1 MIKTDHAA
9 QRLDPKLYMLS
20 ISKFF
25 KDLGTGILAF
35 LIPLYIVQTHSV
47 FAPEIPDVVKA
58 GIVTTV
64 FGLFN
69 AFSQPISGRLS
80 DRLDKRK
87 PFVIFGLAGFIAAS
101 VLYSYVSVFEHVVL
115 LRAIQGITV
124 GAAVPAIIAMVTHF
138 STSGTRGRAI
148 GIYSSMRGFGYG
160 IGAMVG
166 GIVAT
171 YYGFTAGFYLCAFL
185 GLISL
190 LLVQFF
196 VGETHDRYEKQITSL
211 NNSGSLQFHA
221 LSFAMFIMM
230 VGIMIIFAFLPEYEV
245 RLQSSQLSLSI
256 AVSAYVISR
265 VILQTPIGML
275 SDRYGRKRL
284 ILYGLLLNI
293 PVVLGLG
300 YVTRVEEL
308 IVLRALQGL
317 CMASVETPVMALAV
331 DLAGGAS
338 VSARVSSITSAQAA
352 GTAFGPL
359 IGGLLGGYV
368 SFTMPFYVCAAMM
381 AVSLLIVMHMVTE
394 PGLTGTINR
403 DPRRSG

>member
-1 MIKTDHAA
+1 MVENDSDNEK
-9 QRLDPKLYMLS
+9 LDPKLYILS

-35 LIPLYIVQTHSV
+35 LIPLYIVQTHSI

-64 FGLFN
+64 YGIFN
-69 AFSQPISGRLS
+69 AFSQPFLGRLS
-80 DRLDKRK
+80 DRLNKRK
-87 PFVIFGLAGFIAAS
+87 PFVILGLAGFMAAS
-101 VLYSYVSVFEHVVL
+101 LLYSRAHVFEHVVL
-115 LRAIQGITV
+115 LRAIQSITV
-124 GAAVPAIIAMVTHF
+124 GATVPAIVAMVTHF
-138 STSGTRGRAI
+138 STSRNRGKAI

-171 YYGFTAGFYLCAFL
+171 YYGYTAGFYLCALL

-196 VGETHDRYEKQITSL
+196 VGETYDRYEKQTISNRDDDDL
-211 NNSGSLQFHA
+211 AQFYA
-221 LSFAMFIMM
+221 LALAMFMIM
-230 VGIMIIFAFLPEYEV
+230 VGIMIIFAFLPEYQI
-245 RLQSSQLSLSI
+245 RLQASELSLSV

-265 VILQTPIGML
+265 VILQTPMGVL
-275 SDRYGRKRL
+275 SDRYGRKKL

-293 PVVLGLG
+293 PIVLGLG
-300 YVTRVEEL
+300 YVTTVEEL
-308 IVLRALQGL
+308 IVLRAFQGL

-331 DLAGGAS
+331 DLAGGTS
-338 VSARVSSITSAQAA
+338 ISSRVSFITSAQAA

-359 IGGLLGGYV
+359 IGGFLGGYV

-381 AVSLLIVMHMVTE
+381 AFSLIIVMNKVSE
-394 PGLTGTINR
+394 PNSKDNMIRGY
-403 DPRRSG
+403 

>member
-1 MIKTDHAA
+1 MVENDSDNEK
-9 QRLDPKLYMLS
+9 LDPKLYILS

-35 LIPLYIVQTHSV
+35 LIPLYIVQTHSI

-64 FGLFN
+64 YGIFN
-69 AFSQPISGRLS
+69 AFSQPFLGRLS
-80 DRLDKRK
+80 DRLNKRK
-87 PFVIFGLAGFIAAS
+87 PFVILGLAGFMAAS
-101 VLYSYVSVFEHVVL
+101 LLYSRAHVFEHVVL
-115 LRAIQGITV
+115 LRAIQSITV
-124 GAAVPAIIAMVTHF
+124 GATVPAIVAMVTHF
-138 STSGTRGRAI
+138 STSRNRGKAI

-166 GIVAT
+166 GIVTT
-171 YYGFTAGFYLCAFL
+171 YYGYTAGFYLCALL

-196 VGETHDRYEKQITSL
+196 VGETYDKYEKQTISNRDDDDDL
-211 NNSGSLQFHA
+211 AQFYA
-221 LSFAMFIMM
+221 LALAMFMIM
-230 VGIMIIFAFLPEYEV
+230 VGIMIIFAFLPEYQV
-245 RLQSSQLSLSI
+245 RLQASELSLSV

-265 VILQTPIGML
+265 VILQTPMGVL
-275 SDRYGRKRL
+275 SDRYGRKKL

-293 PVVLGLG
+293 PIVLGLG
-300 YVTRVEEL
+300 YVTTVEEL
-308 IVLRALQGL
+308 IVLRAFQGL

-331 DLAGGAS
+331 DLAGGTS
-338 VSARVSSITSAQAA
+338 ISSRVSFITSAQAA

-359 IGGLLGGYV
+359 IGGFLGGYV

-381 AVSLLIVMHMVTE
+381 AFSLIIVMNKVSE
-394 PGLTGTINR
+394 PNSKDNMI
-403 DPRRSG
+403 

>member
-1 MIKTDHAA
+1 MVEIDHVA
-9 QRLDPKLYMLS
+9 QKLDPKLYILS

-35 LIPLYIVQTHSV
+35 LIPLYIVQTHSI
-47 FAPEIPDVVKA
+47 FAPEIPNIVKA

-87 PFVIFGLAGFIAAS
+87 FFVIFGLAGFMLAS
-101 VLYSYVSVFEHVVL
+101 VLYSYVSVFEHIVI
-115 LRAIQGITV
+115 LRAVQGITV
-124 GAAVPAIIAMVTHF
+124 GATVPAIIAMVTHF
-138 STSGTRGRAI
+138 STPGNRGRAI

-166 GIVAT
+166 GMVAT
-171 YYGFTAGFYLCAFL
+171 YYGFNAGFYLCALL

-196 VGETHDRYEKQITSL
+196 VGETYDRHEKQVDVK
-211 NNSGSLQFHA
+211 NGGSLQFHA
-221 LSFAMFIMM
+221 LAFAMFMMM

-245 RLQSSQLSLSI
+245 RLQASELSLSI

-265 VILQTPIGML
+265 VILQTPLGIL
-275 SDRYGRKRL
+275 SDKYGHKRL
-284 ILYGLLLNI
+284 IVYGLLLNI

-331 DLAGGAS
+331 DLAGSTS
-338 VSARVSSITSAQAA
+338 VSARVSSITSAQAV

-368 SFTMPFYVCAAMM
+368 SFIMPFYACAALMTI
-381 AVSLLIVMHMVTE
+381 SLLIVVYMIRE
-394 PGLTGTINR
+394 PRLAGNINQG
-403 DPRRSG
+403 P

>member
-1 MIKTDHAA
+1 MVENDSDNEK
-9 QRLDPKLYMLS
+9 LDPKLYILS

-35 LIPLYIVQTHSV
+35 LIPLYIVQTHSI

-64 FGLFN
+64 YGIFN
-69 AFSQPISGRLS
+69 AFSQPFLGRLS

-87 PFVIFGLAGFIAAS
+87 PFVIIGLAGFMAAS
-101 VLYSYVSVFEHVVL
+101 LLYSRAHVFEYVVL
-115 LRAIQGITV
+115 LRAIQSITV
-124 GAAVPAIIAMVTHF
+124 GATVPAIVAMVTHF
-138 STSGTRGRAI
+138 STSSTRGRAI

-171 YYGFTAGFYLCAFL
+171 YYGYTAGFYLCALL

-196 VGETHDRYEKQITSL
+196 VGETHEQHEKQTVL
-211 NNSGSLQFHA
+211 NRNDADTAQFYA
-221 LSFAMFIMM
+221 LALAMFIIM
-230 VGIMIIFAFLPEYEV
+230 VGIMIIFAFLPEYEF
-245 RLQSSQLSLSI
+245 RLQASELSLSV

-265 VILQTPIGML
+265 VILQTPMGVL
-275 SDRYGRKRL
+275 SDRYGRKKL
-284 ILYGLLLNI
+284 IVYGLLLNI

-308 IVLRALQGL
+308 IVLRAVQGL
-317 CMASVETPVMALAV
+317 CMAAVETPVMALAV
-331 DLAGGAS
+331 DIAGGTS
-338 VSARVSSITSAQAA
+338 ISSRVSFITSAQAA

-381 AVSLLIVMHMVTE
+381 AFSLIIVMNKVSE
-394 PGLTGTINR
+394 PNWNDKGF
-403 DPRRSG
+403 

>member
-1 MIKTDHAA
+1 MVENDSDNEK
-9 QRLDPKLYMLS
+9 LDPKLYILS

-35 LIPLYIVQTHSV
+35 LIPLYIVQTHSI

-64 FGLFN
+64 YGIFN
-69 AFSQPISGRLS
+69 AFSQPFLGRLS
-80 DRLDKRK
+80 DRLNKRK
-87 PFVIFGLAGFIAAS
+87 PFVILGLAGFMAAS
-101 VLYSYVSVFEHVVL
+101 LLYSRAHVFEHVVL
-115 LRAIQGITV
+115 LRAIQSITV
-124 GAAVPAIIAMVTHF
+124 GATVPAIVAMVTHF
-138 STSGTRGRAI
+138 STSRNRGKAI

-171 YYGFTAGFYLCAFL
+171 YYGYTAGFYLCALL

-196 VGETHDRYEKQITSL
+196 VGETHDKYEKKTISNRDDDL
-211 NNSGSLQFHA
+211 AQFYA
-221 LSFAMFIMM
+221 LALAMFMIM
-230 VGIMIIFAFLPEYEV
+230 VGIMIIFAFLPEYQV
-245 RLQSSQLSLSI
+245 RLQASELSLSV

-265 VILQTPIGML
+265 VILQTPMGVL
-275 SDRYGRKRL
+275 SDRYGRKKL

-293 PVVLGLG
+293 PIVLGLG
-300 YVTRVEEL
+300 YVTTVEEL
-308 IVLRALQGL
+308 IVLRAFQGL

-331 DLAGGAS
+331 DLAGGTS
-338 VSARVSSITSAQAA
+338 ISSRVSFITSAQAA

-359 IGGLLGGYV
+359 IGGFLGGYV

-381 AVSLLIVMHMVTE
+381 AFSLIIVMNKVSE
-394 PGLTGTINR
+394 PNSKDNMI
-403 DPRRSG
+403 

>member
-1 MIKTDHAA
+1 MVESDYDNEK
-9 QRLDPKLYMLS
+9 LDPKLYILS

-35 LIPLYIVQTHSV
+35 LIPLYIVQTHSI

-64 FGLFN
+64 YGIFN
-69 AFSQPISGRLS
+69 AFSQPFLGRLS
-80 DRLDKRK
+80 DRLNKRK
-87 PFVIFGLAGFIAAS
+87 PFVILGLAGFMAAS
-101 VLYSYVSVFEHVVL
+101 LLYSRTHVFEHVVL
-115 LRAIQGITV
+115 LRAIQSITV
-124 GAAVPAIIAMVTHF
+124 GATVPAIMAMVTHF
-138 STSGTRGRAI
+138 STSRNRGRAI

-171 YYGFTAGFYLCAFL
+171 YYGYTAGFYLCALL

-196 VGETHDRYEKQITSL
+196 VGETYDKYEKQTISNRDDDDL
-211 NNSGSLQFHA
+211 AQFYA
-221 LSFAMFIMM
+221 LALAMFMIM
-230 VGIMIIFAFLPEYEV
+230 VGIMIIFAFLPEYEI
-245 RLQSSQLSLSI
+245 RLQASELSLSV

-265 VILQTPIGML
+265 VILQTPMGVL
-275 SDRYGRKRL
+275 SDRYGRKKL

-293 PVVLGLG
+293 PIVLGLG
-300 YVTRVEEL
+300 YATTVEEL
-308 IVLRALQGL
+308 IVLRAFQGL

-331 DLAGGAS
+331 DLAGGKS
-338 VSARVSSITSAQAA
+338 VSSRVSFITSAQAA

-359 IGGLLGGYV
+359 IGGFLGGYV

-381 AVSLLIVMHMVTE
+381 AFSLIVVMNKVSE
-394 PGLTGTINR
+394 PNSEDKMI
-403 DPRRSG
+403 

>member
-1 MIKTDHAA
+1 MVENDSDNEK
-9 QRLDPKLYMLS
+9 LDPKLYILS

-64 FGLFN
+64 YGIFN
-69 AFSQPISGRLS
+69 AFSQPFSGRLS
-80 DRLDKRK
+80 DRIDKRK
-87 PFVIFGLAGFIAAS
+87 PFVILGLVGFMAAS
-101 VLYSYVSVFEHVVL
+101 LLYSRAHVFEYVVL
-115 LRAIQGITV
+115 LRAIQSITV
-124 GAAVPAIIAMVTHF
+124 GATVPAIVAMVTHF
-138 STSGTRGRAI
+138 STSSTRGRAI

-171 YYGFTAGFYLCAFL
+171 YYGYTAGFYLCALL

-190 LLVQFF
+190 LLMQFF
-196 VGETHDRYEKQITSL
+196 VGETHEQHEKQTVMNRSDADTA
-211 NNSGSLQFHA
+211 QFYA
-221 LSFAMFIMM
+221 LALAMFIIM

-245 RLQSSQLSLSI
+245 RLQASELSLSV

-265 VILQTPIGML
+265 VILQTPMGVL
-275 SDRYGRKRL
+275 SDRYGRKKL
-284 ILYGLLLNI
+284 IVYGILLNI

-308 IVLRALQGL
+308 IVLRTVQGL
-317 CMASVETPVMALAV
+317 CMAAVETPVMALAV
-331 DLAGGAS
+331 DIAGGTS
-338 VSARVSSITSAQAA
+338 ISSRVSFITSAQAA
-352 GTAFGPL
+352 GMAFGPL

-381 AVSLLIVMHMVTE
+381 AFSLIIVMNKVSE
-394 PGLTGTINR
+394 PNWNDKGF
-403 DPRRSG
+403 

>member
-1 MIKTDHAA
+1 MVENDSDNEK
-9 QRLDPKLYMLS
+9 LDPKLYILS

-35 LIPLYIVQTHSV
+35 LIPLYIVQTHSI

-64 FGLFN
+64 YGIFN
-69 AFSQPISGRLS
+69 AFSQPFSGRLS
-80 DRLDKRK
+80 DRIDKRK
-87 PFVIFGLAGFIAAS
+87 PFVILGLVGFMAAS
-101 VLYSYVSVFEHVVL
+101 LLYSRAHVFEYVVL
-115 LRAIQGITV
+115 LRAIQSITV
-124 GAAVPAIIAMVTHF
+124 GATVPAIVAMVTHF
-138 STSGTRGRAI
+138 STSSTRGRAI

-171 YYGFTAGFYLCAFL
+171 YYGYTAGFYLCALL

-196 VGETHDRYEKQITSL
+196 VGETHEQQEKQTVL
-211 NNSGSLQFHA
+211 NRNDADPAQFYA
-221 LSFAMFIMM
+221 LALAMFIIM

-245 RLQSSQLSLSI
+245 RLQASELSLSV

-265 VILQTPIGML
+265 VILQTPMGVL
-275 SDRYGRKRL
+275 SDRYGRKKL
-284 ILYGLLLNI
+284 IVYGILLNI

-308 IVLRALQGL
+308 IVLRTVQGL
-317 CMASVETPVMALAV
+317 CMAAVETPVMALAV
-331 DLAGGAS
+331 DIAGGTS
-338 VSARVSSITSAQAA
+338 ISSRVSFITSAQAA
-352 GTAFGPL
+352 GMAFGPL

-381 AVSLLIVMHMVTE
+381 AFSLIIVMNKVSE
-394 PGLTGTINR
+394 PNWNDKGF
-403 DPRRSG
+403 

>member
-1 MIKTDHAA
+1 MVENDSDNEK
-9 QRLDPKLYMLS
+9 LDPKLYILS

-35 LIPLYIVQTHSV
+35 LIPLYIVQTHSI

-64 FGLFN
+64 YGIFN
-69 AFSQPISGRLS
+69 AFSQPFLGRLS

-87 PFVIFGLAGFIAAS
+87 PFVIIGLVGFMAAS
-101 VLYSYVSVFEHVVL
+101 LLYSRAHVFEYVVL
-115 LRAIQGITV
+115 LRAIQSITV
-124 GAAVPAIIAMVTHF
+124 GATVPAIVAMVTHF
-138 STSGTRGRAI
+138 STSSTRGRAI

-171 YYGFTAGFYLCAFL
+171 YYGYTAGFYLCALL

-196 VGETHDRYEKQITSL
+196 VGETHEQHEKQTVL
-211 NNSGSLQFHA
+211 NRNDADTAQFYA
-221 LSFAMFIMM
+221 LALAMFIIM
-230 VGIMIIFAFLPEYEV
+230 VGIMIIFAFLPEYEF
-245 RLQSSQLSLSI
+245 RLQASELSLSV

-265 VILQTPIGML
+265 VILQTPMGVL
-275 SDRYGRKRL
+275 SDRYGRKKL
-284 ILYGLLLNI
+284 IVYGLLLNI

-308 IVLRALQGL
+308 IVLRAVQGL
-317 CMASVETPVMALAV
+317 CMAAVETPVMALAV
-331 DLAGGAS
+331 DIAGGTS
-338 VSARVSSITSAQAA
+338 ISSRVSFITSAQAA

-381 AVSLLIVMHMVTE
+381 AFSLIIVMNKVSE
-394 PGLTGTINR
+394 PNWNDKGF
-403 DPRRSG
+403 

>member
-1 MIKTDHAA
+1 MVENDSDNEK
-9 QRLDPKLYMLS
+9 LDPKLYILS

-64 FGLFN
+64 YGIFN
-69 AFSQPISGRLS
+69 AFSQPFSGRLS
-80 DRLDKRK
+80 DRIDKRK
-87 PFVIFGLAGFIAAS
+87 PFVILGLVGFMAAS
-101 VLYSYVSVFEHVVL
+101 LLYSRAHVFEYVVL
-115 LRAIQGITV
+115 LRAIQSITV
-124 GAAVPAIIAMVTHF
+124 GATVPAIVAMVTHF
-138 STSGTRGRAI
+138 STSSTRGRAI

-171 YYGFTAGFYLCAFL
+171 YYGYTAGFYLCALL

-196 VGETHDRYEKQITSL
+196 VGETHEQQEKQTVL
-211 NNSGSLQFHA
+211 NRNDADPAQFYA
-221 LSFAMFIMM
+221 LALAMFIIM

-245 RLQSSQLSLSI
+245 RLQASELSLSV

-265 VILQTPIGML
+265 VILQTPMGVL
-275 SDRYGRKRL
+275 SDRYGRKKL
-284 ILYGLLLNI
+284 IVYGILLNI

-308 IVLRALQGL
+308 IVLRTVQGL
-317 CMASVETPVMALAV
+317 CMAAVETPVMALAV
-331 DLAGGAS
+331 DIAGGTS
-338 VSARVSSITSAQAA
+338 ISSRVSFITSAQAA
-352 GTAFGPL
+352 GMAFGPL

-381 AVSLLIVMHMVTE
+381 AFSLIIVMNKVSE
-394 PGLTGTINR
+394 PNWNDKGF
-403 DPRRSG
+403 

>member
-1 MIKTDHAA
+1 
-9 QRLDPKLYMLS
+9 MLS

-171 YYGFTAGFYLCAFL
+171 YYGFTAGFYLCA
-185 GLISL
+185 
-190 LLVQFF
+190 
-196 VGETHDRYEKQITSL
+196 
-211 NNSGSLQFHA
+211 
-221 LSFAMFIMM
+221 
-230 VGIMIIFAFLPEYEV
+230 
-245 RLQSSQLSLSI
+245 
-256 AVSAYVISR
+256 
-265 VILQTPIGML
+265 
-275 SDRYGRKRL
+275 
-284 ILYGLLLNI
+284 
-293 PVVLGLG
+293 
-300 YVTRVEEL
+300 
-308 IVLRALQGL
+308 LRG
-317 CMASVETPVMALAV
+317 
-331 DLAGGAS
+331 
-338 VSARVSSITSAQAA
+338 
-352 GTAFGPL
+352 
-359 IGGLLGGYV
+359 
-368 SFTMPFYVCAAMM
+368 
-381 AVSLLIVMHMVTE
+381 
-394 PGLTGTINR
+394 
-403 DPRRSG
+403 

>member
-1 MIKTDHAA
+1 MVENDSDNEK
-9 QRLDPKLYMLS
+9 LDPKLYILS

-35 LIPLYIVQTHSV
+35 LIPLYIVQTHSI

-64 FGLFN
+64 YGIFN
-69 AFSQPISGRLS
+69 AFSQPFLGRLS
-80 DRLDKRK
+80 DRLNKRK
-87 PFVIFGLAGFIAAS
+87 PFVILGLAGFMAAS
-101 VLYSYVSVFEHVVL
+101 LLYSRAHVFEHVVL
-115 LRAIQGITV
+115 LRAIQSITV
-124 GAAVPAIIAMVTHF
+124 GATVPAIVAMVTHF
-138 STSGTRGRAI
+138 STSRNRGKAI

-166 GIVAT
+166 GIVTT
-171 YYGFTAGFYLCAFL
+171 YYGYTAGFYLCALL

-196 VGETHDRYEKQITSL
+196 VGETYDKYEKQTISNRDDDDDL
-211 NNSGSLQFHA
+211 AQFYA
-221 LSFAMFIMM
+221 LALAMFMIM
-230 VGIMIIFAFLPEYEV
+230 VGIMIIFAFLPEYQV
-245 RLQSSQLSLSI
+245 RLQASELSLSV

-265 VILQTPIGML
+265 VILQTPMGVL
-275 SDRYGRKRL
+275 SDRYGRKKL

-293 PVVLGLG
+293 PIVLGLG
-300 YVTRVEEL
+300 YVTTVEEL
-308 IVLRALQGL
+308 IVLRAFQGL

-331 DLAGGAS
+331 DLAGGTS
-338 VSARVSSITSAQAA
+338 ISSRVSFITSAQAA

-381 AVSLLIVMHMVTE
+381 AFSLIIVMNKVSE
-394 PGLTGTINR
+394 PNSKDNMI
-403 DPRRSG
+403 

>member
-1 MIKTDHAA
+1 MVENDSDNEK
-9 QRLDPKLYMLS
+9 LDPKLYILS

-35 LIPLYIVQTHSV
+35 LIPLYIVQTHSI

-64 FGLFN
+64 YGIFN
-69 AFSQPISGRLS
+69 AFSQPFLGRLS

-87 PFVIFGLAGFIAAS
+87 PFVIIGLVGFIAAS
-101 VLYSYVSVFEHVVL
+101 LLYSRAHVFEYVVL
-115 LRAIQGITV
+115 LRAIQSITV
-124 GAAVPAIIAMVTHF
+124 GATVPAIVAMVTHF
-138 STSGTRGRAI
+138 STSSTRGRAI

-171 YYGFTAGFYLCAFL
+171 YYGYTAGFYLCALL

-190 LLVQFF
+190 LLMQFF
-196 VGETHDRYEKQITSL
+196 VGETHEQHEKQTVMNRSDADTA
-211 NNSGSLQFHA
+211 QFYA
-221 LSFAMFIMM
+221 LALAMFIIM
-230 VGIMIIFAFLPEYEV
+230 VGIMIIFAFLPEYEF
-245 RLQSSQLSLSI
+245 RLQASELSLSV

-265 VILQTPIGML
+265 VILQTPMGVL
-275 SDRYGRKRL
+275 SDRYGRKKL
-284 ILYGLLLNI
+284 IVYGLLLNI

-308 IVLRALQGL
+308 IVLRAVQGL
-317 CMASVETPVMALAV
+317 CMAAVETPVMALAV
-331 DLAGGAS
+331 DIAGGTS
-338 VSARVSSITSAQAA
+338 ISSRVSFITSAQAA

-359 IGGLLGGYV
+359 IGGFLGGYV

-381 AVSLLIVMHMVTE
+381 AFSLIIVMNKVSE
-394 PGLTGTINR
+394 PNSKDNMI
-403 DPRRSG
+403 

>member
-1 MIKTDHAA
+1 MVENDSDNEK
-9 QRLDPKLYMLS
+9 LDPKLYILS

-35 LIPLYIVQTHSV
+35 LIPLYIVQTHSI

-64 FGLFN
+64 YGIFN
-69 AFSQPISGRLS
+69 AFSQPFLGKLS
-80 DRLDKRK
+80 DRLNKRK
-87 PFVIFGLAGFIAAS
+87 PFVILGLAGFMAAS
-101 VLYSYVSVFEHVVL
+101 LLYSRAHVFEHVVL
-115 LRAIQGITV
+115 LRAIQSITV
-124 GAAVPAIIAMVTHF
+124 GATVPAIVAMVTHF
-138 STSGTRGRAI
+138 STSRNRGRAI

-160 IGAMVG
+160 IGAVIG

-171 YYGFTAGFYLCAFL
+171 YYGYTAGFYLCALL

-196 VGETHDRYEKQITSL
+196 VGETYDKYEKQTISNRDDDDL
-211 NNSGSLQFHA
+211 AQFYA
-221 LSFAMFIMM
+221 LALAMFMIM

-245 RLQSSQLSLSI
+245 RLQASELSLSV

-265 VILQTPIGML
+265 VILQTPMGML
-275 SDRYGRKRL
+275 SDRYGRKKL

-293 PVVLGLG
+293 PIVLGLG
-300 YVTRVEEL
+300 YVTTVEEL
-308 IVLRALQGL
+308 IVLRVFQGL

-331 DLAGGAS
+331 DLAGGTS
-338 VSARVSSITSAQAA
+338 ISSRVSFITSAQAA

-359 IGGLLGGYV
+359 IGGFLGGYV

-381 AVSLLIVMHMVTE
+381 AFSLIIVMNRVSE
-394 PGLTGTINR
+394 PNSKDNMI
-403 DPRRSG
+403 

>member
-1 MIKTDHAA
+1 MVKTYHVGE
-9 QRLDPKLYMLS
+9 RLDPKLYILS

-58 GIVTTV
+58 GIVTAV
-64 FGLFN
+64 FGLLN
-69 AFSQPISGRLS
+69 AFSQPFSGRLS

-87 PFVIFGLAGFIAAS
+87 PFVIFGLAGFMVAS
-101 VLYSYVSVFEHVVL
+101 VLYSHVSVFEHVVL

-124 GAAVPAIIAMVTHF
+124 GTTVPAIVAMVTHF
-138 STSGTRGRAI
+138 STSGNRGRAI

-160 IGAMVG
+160 MGALVG

-171 YYGFTAGFYLCAFL
+171 YYGFTAGFYLCALL

-196 VGETHDRYEKQITSL
+196 VGETHNGHEKQTTTSQ
-211 NNSGSLQFHA
+211 NNDRSAQFYSLA
-221 LSFAMFIMM
+221 FAMFIIM

-245 RLQSSQLSLSI
+245 RLQASELSLSI

-265 VILQTPIGML
+265 VILQTPMGVL

-284 ILYGLLLNI
+284 IIYGLLLNI
-293 PVVLGLG
+293 PIVLGLG

-331 DLAGGAS
+331 DLAGGTS
-338 VSARVSSITSAQAA
+338 VSSRVSFITSAQAA

-359 IGGLLGGYV
+359 IGGFLGGYV
-368 SFTMPFYVCAAMM
+368 SFTMPFYVCAVMM
-381 AVSLLIVMHMVTE
+381 AFALIIVMHQVSE
-394 PGLTGTINR
+394 PDTNVNV
-403 DPRRSG
+403 SHAY

>member
-1 MIKTDHAA
+1 MVENDSDNEK
-9 QRLDPKLYMLS
+9 LDPKLYILS

-35 LIPLYIVQTHSV
+35 LIPLYIVQTHSI

-64 FGLFN
+64 YGIFN
-69 AFSQPISGRLS
+69 AFSQPFLGRLS
-80 DRLDKRK
+80 DRLNKRK
-87 PFVIFGLAGFIAAS
+87 PFVILGLAGFMAAS
-101 VLYSYVSVFEHVVL
+101 LLYSRAHVFEHVVL
-115 LRAIQGITV
+115 LRAIQSITV
-124 GAAVPAIIAMVTHF
+124 GATVPAIVAMVTHF
-138 STSGTRGRAI
+138 STSRNRGKAI

-171 YYGFTAGFYLCAFL
+171 YYGYTAGFYLCALL

-196 VGETHDRYEKQITSL
+196 VGETYDRYEKQTISNRDDDDL
-211 NNSGSLQFHA
+211 AQFYA
-221 LSFAMFIMM
+221 LALAMFMIM
-230 VGIMIIFAFLPEYEV
+230 VGIMIIFAFLPEYQI
-245 RLQSSQLSLSI
+245 RLQASELSLSV

-265 VILQTPIGML
+265 VILQTPMGVL
-275 SDRYGRKRL
+275 SDRYGRKKL

-293 PVVLGLG
+293 PIVLGLG
-300 YVTRVEEL
+300 YVTTVEEL
-308 IVLRALQGL
+308 IVLRAFQGL

-331 DLAGGAS
+331 DLAGGTS
-338 VSARVSSITSAQAA
+338 ISSRVSFITSAQAA

-359 IGGLLGGYV
+359 IGGFLGGYV

-381 AVSLLIVMHMVTE
+381 AFSLIIVMNKVSE
-394 PGLTGTINR
+394 PNSKDNMI
-403 DPRRSG
+403 

>member
-1 MIKTDHAA
+1 MVKTDHVEE
-9 QRLDPKLYMLS
+9 RLDPKLYILS

-35 LIPLYIVQTHSV
+35 LIPLYIVQTHSI
-47 FAPEIPDVVKA
+47 FAPEIPDIVKA

-64 FGLFN
+64 FGLLN
-69 AFSQPISGRLS
+69 AFSQPFSGRLS
-80 DRLDKRK
+80 DRLNKRK
-87 PFVIFGLAGFIAAS
+87 PFVIFGLAGFMVAS
-101 VLYSYVSVFEHVVL
+101 VLYSHVSVFEHVVL

-124 GAAVPAIIAMVTHF
+124 GATVPAIVAMVTHF
-138 STSGTRGRAI
+138 STSGNRGRAI

-160 IGAMVG
+160 MGALVG
-166 GIVAT
+166 GIVTT
-171 YYGFTAGFYLCAFL
+171 YYGFTAGFYLCALL

-196 VGETHDRYEKQITSL
+196 VGETHNGHEKQTTTTTSQ
-211 NNSGSLQFHA
+211 NNGRSAQFYSLA
-221 LSFAMFIMM
+221 FAMFIIM

-245 RLQSSQLSLSI
+245 RLQASELSLSI

-265 VILQTPIGML
+265 VILQTPMGVL
-275 SDRYGRKRL
+275 SDRYGRKKL
-284 ILYGLLLNI
+284 ILYGLFLNI
-293 PVVLGLG
+293 PIVLGLG

-331 DLAGGAS
+331 DLAGGTS
-338 VSARVSSITSAQAA
+338 ISSRVSFITSAQAA

-359 IGGLLGGYV
+359 IGGFLGGYV
-368 SFTMPFYVCAAMM
+368 SFTMPFYVCAIMM
-381 AVSLLIVMHMVTE
+381 AFSLIIVMHQVSE
-394 PGLTGTINR
+394 PDTNVSVSHP
-403 DPRRSG
+403 D

>member
-1 MIKTDHAA
+1 MVEIDHVA
-9 QRLDPKLYMLS
+9 QKLDPKLYILS

-35 LIPLYIVQTHSV
+35 LIPLYIVQTHSI
-47 FAPEIPDVVKA
+47 FAPEIPNIVKA

-87 PFVIFGLAGFIAAS
+87 FFVIFGLTGFMVAS
-101 VLYSYVSVFEHVVL
+101 VLYSYVSVFEHIVI
-115 LRAIQGITV
+115 LRAVQGITV
-124 GAAVPAIIAMVTHF
+124 GATVPAIIAMVTHF
-138 STSGTRGRAI
+138 STPGNRGRAI

-166 GIVAT
+166 GMVAT
-171 YYGFTAGFYLCAFL
+171 YYGFNAGFYLCALL

-196 VGETHDRYEKQITSL
+196 VGETYDRHEKQVDVK
-211 NNSGSLQFHA
+211 NGGSLQFHA
-221 LSFAMFIMM
+221 LAFAMFMMM

-245 RLQSSQLSLSI
+245 RLQASELSLSI

-265 VILQTPIGML
+265 VILQTPLGIL
-275 SDRYGRKRL
+275 SDKYGHKRL
-284 ILYGLLLNI
+284 IVYGLLLNI

-331 DLAGGAS
+331 DLAGSTS
-338 VSARVSSITSAQAA
+338 VSARVSSITSAQAV

-368 SFTMPFYVCAAMM
+368 SFIMPFYACAALMTI
-381 AVSLLIVMHMVTE
+381 SLLIVVYMIRE
-394 PGLTGTINR
+394 PRLAGNINQG
-403 DPRRSG
+403 P

>member
-1 MIKTDHAA
+1 MVENDSDNEK
-9 QRLDPKLYMLS
+9 LDPKLYILS

-35 LIPLYIVQTHSV
+35 LIPLYIVQTHSI

-64 FGLFN
+64 YGIFN
-69 AFSQPISGRLS
+69 AFSQPFLGRLS

-87 PFVIFGLAGFIAAS
+87 PFVIIGLVGFIAAS
-101 VLYSYVSVFEHVVL
+101 LLYSRAHVFEYVVL
-115 LRAIQGITV
+115 LRAIQSITV
-124 GAAVPAIIAMVTHF
+124 GATVPAIVAMVTHF
-138 STSGTRGRAI
+138 STSSTRGRAI

-171 YYGFTAGFYLCAFL
+171 YYGYTAGFYLCALL

-190 LLVQFF
+190 LLMQFF
-196 VGETHDRYEKQITSL
+196 VGETHEQHEKQTVMNRSDADTA
-211 NNSGSLQFHA
+211 QFYA
-221 LSFAMFIMM
+221 LALAMFIIM
-230 VGIMIIFAFLPEYEV
+230 VGIMIIFAFLPEYEF
-245 RLQSSQLSLSI
+245 RLQASELSLSV

-265 VILQTPIGML
+265 VILQTPMGVL
-275 SDRYGRKRL
+275 SDRYGRKKL
-284 ILYGLLLNI
+284 IVYGLLLNI

-308 IVLRALQGL
+308 IVLRAVQGL
-317 CMASVETPVMALAV
+317 CMAAVETPVMALAV
-331 DLAGGAS
+331 DIAGGTS
-338 VSARVSSITSAQAA
+338 ISSRVSFITSAQAA

-381 AVSLLIVMHMVTE
+381 AFSLIIVMNKVSE
-394 PGLTGTINR
+394 PNWNDKGF
-403 DPRRSG
+403 

>member
-1 MIKTDHAA
+1 MRSGSVDEK
-9 QRLDPKLYMLS
+9 LDTKLYILS

-35 LIPLYIVQTHSV
+35 LIPLYIVQTHSF
-47 FAPEIPDVVKA
+47 FAPAIPDVVKA

-64 FGLFN
+64 YGIFN
-69 AFSQPISGRLS
+69 AFSQPFLGRLS

-87 PFVIFGLAGFIAAS
+87 PFVIIGLVGFMVAS
-101 VLYSYVSVFEHVVL
+101 LLYSHVSVFEHVLL
-115 LRAIQGITV
+115 LRAVQSITV
-124 GAAVPAIIAMVTHF
+124 GATVPAIIAMVTHF
-138 STSGTRGRAI
+138 STSATRGRAI
-148 GIYSSMRGFGYG
+148 GIYSSMRGLGYG
-160 IGAMVG
+160 MGAVVG

-171 YYGFTAGFYLCAFL
+171 YYGFAAGFYLCALL

-196 VGETHDRYEKQITSL
+196 VDETHERHEKQVHSDQ
-211 NNSGSLQFHA
+211 NNSDSAQFYALA
-221 LSFAMFIMM
+221 LSMFMIM

-245 RLQSSQLSLSI
+245 RLQASELSLSI

-265 VILQTPIGML
+265 VILQTPMGVL
-275 SDRYGRKRL
+275 SDRYGRKKL
-284 ILYGLLLNI
+284 ILFGLFLNI

-300 YVTRVEEL
+300 YVTRVEQL

-331 DLAGGAS
+331 DLAGGTS
-338 VSARVSSITSAQAA
+338 VSSRVSSITSAQAA

-359 IGGLLGGYV
+359 IGGFLGGYV
-368 SFTMPFYVCAAMM
+368 SFTMPFYVCAVMM
-381 AVSLLIVMHMVTE
+381 FFSFIIVKHHVSE
-394 PGLTGTINR
+394 PNINVSHSHR
-403 DPRRSG
+403 KLW

>member
-1 MIKTDHAA
+1 MVENDSDNEK
-9 QRLDPKLYMLS
+9 LDPKLYILS

-35 LIPLYIVQTHSV
+35 LIPLYVVQTHSV

-64 FGLFN
+64 YGIFN
-69 AFSQPISGRLS
+69 AFSQPFLGRLS
-80 DRLDKRK
+80 DRIDKRK
-87 PFVIFGLAGFIAAS
+87 PFVILGLVGFMAAS
-101 VLYSYVSVFEHVVL
+101 LLYSRAHVFEYVVL
-115 LRAIQGITV
+115 LRAIQSITV
-124 GAAVPAIIAMVTHF
+124 GATVPAIVAMVTHF
-138 STSGTRGRAI
+138 STSSTRGRAI

-171 YYGFTAGFYLCAFL
+171 YYGYTAGFYLCALL

-196 VGETHDRYEKQITSL
+196 VGETHEKHEKQTLL
-211 NNSGSLQFHA
+211 NKDDANPAQFYA
-221 LSFAMFIMM
+221 LALAMFIIM

-245 RLQSSQLSLSI
+245 RLQASELSLSV

-265 VILQTPIGML
+265 VILQTPMGVL
-275 SDRYGRKRL
+275 SDRYGRKKL

-308 IVLRALQGL
+308 IVLRAVQGI
-317 CMASVETPVMALAV
+317 CMAAVETPVMALAV
-331 DLAGGAS
+331 DIAGGTS
-338 VSARVSSITSAQAA
+338 ISSRVSFITSAQAA

-381 AVSLLIVMHMVTE
+381 AFSLIIVMNKVSE
-394 PGLTGTINR
+394 PNWN
-403 DPRRSG
+403 DNMN